1 MIGHP
6 RGEMFLTFVD
16 EGVEE
21 AELKDGEED
30 KDHAHLNI
38 SDSHQLIITI
48 RR

>member
-1 MIGHP
+1 
-6 RGEMFLTFVD
+6 MFLTFVD